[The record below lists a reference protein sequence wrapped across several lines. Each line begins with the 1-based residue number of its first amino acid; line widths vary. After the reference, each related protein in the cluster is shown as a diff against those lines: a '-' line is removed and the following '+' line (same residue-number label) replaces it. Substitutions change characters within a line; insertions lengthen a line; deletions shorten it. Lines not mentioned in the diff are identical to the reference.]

1 MLQLGILALVRW
13 DYQDC
18 DWIDTRYSTSLRLL
32 DVRESRE
39 FQAAFFGIS
48 LTRHQGLNHYS
59 TGASLQALPNYNT
72 AGTGP
77 AHVKLASNST
87 SPTLHAMD

>member
-48 LTRHQGLNHYS
+48 LRVFRGLNHYL
-59 TGASLQALPNYNT
+59 TGAGLQRLAHYNT
-72 AGTGP
+72 AGTGL
-77 AHVKLASNST
+77 AHVKSASNST